1 MTNTVNLKE
10 VDPSPN
16 NDLIE
21 CIEDILKDAKSGEII
36 SLAYAAELT
45 EGRWQINHS
54 IEHGKSSLINLLGG
68 ITLLKTRLC
77 RLCELK

>member
-1 MTNTVNLKE
+1 MINTVSLKE
-10 VDPSPN
+10 VEAAPN
-16 NDLIE
+16 KDLIE
-21 CIEDILKDAKSGEII
+21 CIEEILKDAKAGEII
-36 SLAYAAELT
+36 SLAYAAEIT

-77 RLCELK
+77 RLWELE